1 MRWFLSSELGT
12 NCIEWANVLR
22 LIFLWY
28 ALKAIM
34 SQSYFNGPTTRSL
47 NLQILYFSF
56 LPFMEPLRAGWLFF
70 LHTAATHC
78 FTVVFSLS
86 FQQFPFL
93 SPLFSPALAQLMSCF
108 QGSHWDTGDRYTW
121 CTGSGQRGEGCVPN
135 WGMTCKYQW
144 SVAQTLY
151 LCVKVMGMQRIFVWM
166 HESYILMLHLTTQ
179 SMREITFVILASNPW
194 TNLTD
199 WLVLTFV
206 DGNKC
211 SQLTQSLSNEKTKE
225 EVEPLEKGEGNMVV
239 YQPVCH
245 FHCSALLL
253 SSSLFMW
260 SLKMGSWSINGGR
273 VGQTQ

>member
-56 LPFMEPLRAGWLFF
+56 LPVMEPLRAGWLFF

-86 FQQFPFL
+86 FQQFPFS

-166 HESYILMLHLTTQ
+166 HESYILMLHLTTTVNAWNYFCDTCIK
-179 SMREITFVILASNPW
+179 SVDKLDR
-194 TNLTD
+194 
-199 WLVLTFV
+199 LVGSDLCGWKQMFPANTKPFQWE
-206 DGNKC
+206 NKRRGRAVGKRRRQHGRVSAC
-211 SQLTQSLSNEKTKE
+211 LPLSL
-225 EVEPLEKGEGNMVV
+225 
-239 YQPVCH
+239 
-245 FHCSALLL
+245 FCSA
-253 SSSLFMW
+253 SFF
-260 SLKMGSWSINGGR
+260 
-273 VGQTQ
+273 